1 MKNLPSDVK
10 FFIFPPRASNI
21 IHSVLK
27 KIYTSAQSLTMN
39 VSVIKA
45 LIYDLN
51 ILLILQDAFSP
62 TDGDWPRIMR
72 VNPILKWRYQVNS
85 LERMG

>member
-1 MKNLPSDVK
+1 MSG
-10 FFIFPPRASNI
+10 
-21 IHSVLK
+21 
-27 KIYTSAQSLTMN
+27 
-39 VSVIKA
+39 SVIKA

-51 ILLILQDAFSP
+51 ILIVLQDAFSP

>member
-1 MKNLPSDVK
+1 MNSFLK
-10 FFIFPPRASNI
+10 
-21 IHSVLK
+21 IH
-27 KIYTSAQSLTMN
+27 TSAQSLT
-39 VSVIKA
+39 VSGSVIKA

-51 ILLILQDAFSP
+51 ILIVLQDAFSP

-85 LERMG
+85 LERMR

>member
-1 MKNLPSDVK
+1 MNL
-10 FFIFPPRASNI
+10 
-21 IHSVLK
+21 
-27 KIYTSAQSLTMN
+27 
-39 VSVIKA
+39 SVIKA
-45 LIYDLN
+45 FIYDLN

-85 LERMG
+85 LESSRKRGGEYEY